1 MIVIFVFFI
10 VKFKPKNNLMP
21 IQTLDSG
28 ANLYYEYYLF
38 DESLPTIVFING
50 LSQSTAAWALTRYY
64 LGSDGNYLFFDN
76 FFQGQSDKE
85 GDFRTFEEHAAETI
99 ELCQKLK
106 IKKIIPAG
114 ISYGSAIAMRIMV
127 NYPEYCERAALM
139 SAFAYKTTLFDTIGH
154 SWKRA
159 LEIGGYDLMLDV
171 MIPNVFGMPYFDKPV
186 VPFDQLR
193 AMRSG
198 LNEQKTALL
207 KLMQATEVSGNYLER
222 LRYVKMPVLIIQ
234 GELDILTTPS
244 MAKDIKYA
252 IQGSEL
258 RILEGKGH
266 SLNIEAASEIARY
279 IKYFGKDTD

>member
-1 MIVIFVFFI
+1 
-10 VKFKPKNNLMP
+10 MP

-28 ANLYYEYYLF
+28 AKLYYEYYLF
-38 DESLPTIVFING
+38 DENLPTVVFING
-50 LSQSTAAWALTRYY
+50 LSQSTAAWALTRFY
-64 LGSDGNYLFFDN
+64 LGTPGNYLFMDN

-85 GDFRTFEEHAAETI
+85 GDFRTFEEHAAETV

-106 IKKIIPAG
+106 IQKIIPAG
-114 ISYGSAIAMRIMV
+114 ISYGSAIAMRIIV
-127 NYPEYCERAALM
+127 NYPEYCEKAILM

-186 VPFDQLR
+186 IPLDQLR

-198 LNEQKTALL
+198 LNEQTAALL
-207 KLMQATEVSGNYLER
+207 KLMQATEVSGDFLER
-222 LRYVKMPVLIIQ
+222 LRYVKMPVLILQ
-234 GELDILTTPS
+234 GELDILTTPK
-244 MAKDIKYA
+244 MARDIKYA

-266 SLNIEAASEIARY
+266 SLNIEAALEVASCVRQFVRDSKTEL
-279 IKYFGKDTD
+279 DD